1 MINTTART
9 GPTTQIKP
17 SSSSVMGWGS
27 RSIDTT
33 GSEYG
38 LVAYMVY
45 KNKNSSSLIMKE
57 YI

>member
-1 MINTTART
+1 MQMINTTART

-17 SSSSVMGWGS
+17 SSSSVIGWGS
-27 RSIDTT
+27 RSMDTT

-45 KNKNSSSLIMKE
+45 TNKVNPS
-57 YI
+57 